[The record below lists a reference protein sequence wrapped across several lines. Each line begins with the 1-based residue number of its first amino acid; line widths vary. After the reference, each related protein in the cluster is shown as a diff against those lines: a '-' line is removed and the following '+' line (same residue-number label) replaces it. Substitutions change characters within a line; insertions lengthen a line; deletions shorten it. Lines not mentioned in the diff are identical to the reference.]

1 MQAETLF
8 HREIETPL
16 GLAVLAADTTGLAGF
31 YFSDQ
36 RDCPIALDQRRTQ
49 RISNPQAREHEGTML
64 RRYRVLTRSGNTDKA
79 LRHPL
84 YTKVNWQRGVA
95 AEDAS
100 RAQRANGSLPDS
112 VLSYFEQTMEEL
124 DAYFRGRLTRFSVPL
139 SLKGTPFQ
147 VKVWKALAKLPEDQ
161 LISYSELG
169 RTAGVSPGAYRA
181 VGVAVGRNPVSII
194 VPCHRVVAADARLT
208 GYGGGLERK
217 VALLEHEGFQL
228 R

>member
-1 MQAETLF
+1 
-8 HREIETPL
+8 
-16 GLAVLAADTTGLAGF
+16 
-31 YFSDQ
+31 
-36 RDCPIALDQRRTQ
+36 
-49 RISNPQAREHEGTML
+49 ML
-64 RRYRVLTRSGNTDKA
+64 RRYRVFTRSANTGKA

-95 AEDAS
+95 AEDAN
-100 RAQRANGSLPDS
+100 RAQSANESVPDS
-112 VLSYFEQTMEEL
+112 VLSYFEQTMKEL
-124 DAYFRGRLTRFSVPL
+124 DAYFRGRLTYFSVPL
-139 SLKGTPFQ
+139 SLKGTHFQ
-147 VKVWKALAKLPEDQ
+147 VKVWETLAKLPEDQ
-161 LISYSELG
+161 LISYGELG